1 MIPTVQLDLRE
12 TDGWT
17 THALDRDVADL
28 LTVSNLVE
36 IRPVVVVTGRR
47 RWEVRAAGMVGA
59 AVLSGPGVQV
69 DLRVAPK
76 VAVARLLFLMSYA
89 ANAKGWRDE
98 LLDLP
103 EAVTLPAAVGEALA
117 RVVASA
123 LRAGVLRGYRTVDA
137 AEPAVRG
144 RVRFADQQRR
154 HFDQTLPVEVT
165 YDEFTV
171 DIAENQILRAALRRM
186 LRVSGLPAATRRRL
200 VVQLRRVGEVSDLVA
215 GQVVPTW
222 SPSRLNAR
230 YVPALRLAELVL
242 RGASFDLSR
251 GAVRASGFMVNMPTV
266 FEDFVTVALGEAL
279 VGHSGGT
286 AVLQDADWRLD
297 EAGAVRLRPDLVWY
311 PGPSGGGRKRGGAKG
326 GGVRLGGR
334 GGFGVPGVVVDAKYK
349 AEKPSGFPNA
359 DIYQLLGYCTALGLT
374 EGHLIYAKGNEDG
387 CSYRIPAAE
396 VTITAHTL
404 DLEAAPRDLLGQVG
418 ALAGRILGQARSNA
432 S

>member
-1 MIPTVQLDLRE
+1 MISTVRLDLRE

-17 THALDRDVADL
+17 TRALTRDAADL
-28 LTVSNLVE
+28 LAVSNLVE
-36 IRPVVVVTGRR
+36 IRPAVAGRR

-59 AVLSGPGVQV
+59 ALLSGPRVQV
-69 DLRVAPK
+69 DVRVAPK
-76 VAVARLLFLMSYA
+76 VPVARLLFLMSYA

-98 LLDLP
+98 WLDLP
-103 EAVTLPAAVGEALA
+103 EAVALPSAVGEALA

-123 LRAGVLRGYRTVDA
+123 LRAGVLQGYRTVDA
-137 AEPAVRG
+137 AELAVRG

-154 HFDQTLPVEVT
+154 HFGQTLPVEVT

-186 LRVSGLPAATRRRL
+186 LRVSGLPATTRHRL

-215 GQVVPTW
+215 GQVVPVW

-230 YVPALRLAELVL
+230 YGPALRLAELVL

-279 VGHSGGT
+279 VGQRGGK
-286 AVLQDADWRLD
+286 AVLQDAGWRLD
-297 EAGAVRLRPDLVWY
+297 EGGAVRLRPDLVWY
-311 PGPSGGGRKRGGAKG
+311 PGKSGGGLRRGGAKG
-326 GGVRLGGR
+326 GGRE
-334 GGFGVPGVVVDAKYK
+334 GFGAPGVVVDAKYK

-374 EGHLIYAKGNEDG
+374 EGHLVYAKGNEEG
-387 CSYRIPAAE
+387 CSYRIPVAE

-404 DLEAAPRDLLGQVG
+404 DLEADPRALLGQVG
-418 ALAGRILGQARSNA
+418 VLAEQILGQARSNV